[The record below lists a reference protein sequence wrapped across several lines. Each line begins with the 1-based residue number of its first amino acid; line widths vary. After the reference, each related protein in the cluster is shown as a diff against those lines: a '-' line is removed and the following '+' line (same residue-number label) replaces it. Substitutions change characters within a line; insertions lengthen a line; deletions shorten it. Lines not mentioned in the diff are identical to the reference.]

1 MFFNQLFMQNKI
13 LFEERIAVNDSNHIC
28 SEIIKKS
35 RIEQDIK
42 IDDFAFAHVVYGIK
56 DKPVLFH
63 IHFTASAEV
72 LPKNEFN
79 SHLQNLNQKSFSEL
93 LYLVTYYGFFK
104 ENEANL
110 SLFKDNHSTGALASY
125 LESTNGKLL
134 YHYQVEQLYSA
145 ITNSTVE
152 EAITFRKA
160 INLKRPS
167 AFEKAKSL
175 LFPSGESL
183 FDVLIKQRFRD
194 FTLYPKIKEA
204 IALYNYLNS

>member
-1 MFFNQLFMQNKI
+1 MQNKI
-13 LFEERIAVNDSNHIC
+13 IFEERIAVNNQNHIC
-28 SEIIKKS
+28 SEIIKNY

-42 IDDFAFAHVVYGIK
+42 IDDFEFAHVVYGIN

-63 IHFTASAEV
+63 INFSNTYEV
-72 LPKNEFN
+72 LPKNEFKI
-79 SHLQNLNQKSFSEL
+79 HLQNLNQKSFSEL

-104 ENEANL
+104 EDEANL
-110 SLFKDNHSTGALASY
+110 SLLKDNNSTGAVASY

-134 YHYQVEQLYSA
+134 YHYQVEQLYSS
-145 ITNSTVE
+145 ISNSTVE

-167 AFEKAKSL
+167 AFEKAKAML
-175 LFPSGESL
+175 LPSGESL
-183 FDVLIKQRFRD
+183 FDVLTKYRFRD

-204 IALYNYLNS
+204 IALHNYLNQ

>member
-1 MFFNQLFMQNKI
+1 MQNKI
-13 LFEERIAVNDSNHIC
+13 LFEERIAVNNQNHIC
-28 SEIIKKS
+28 SEIIKNY

-42 IDDFAFAHVVYGIK
+42 IDDFAFAHLVYGIN

-63 IHFTASAEV
+63 IYFSNNAEV
-72 LPKNEFN
+72 STKNEFN
-79 SHLQNLNQKSFSEL
+79 IHLQNLNKKSFCQL

-104 ENEANL
+104 EDEANL
-110 SLFKDNHSTGALASY
+110 SLFKDKKSTGAVASY

-145 ITNSTVE
+145 VANSTAE
-152 EAITFRKA
+152 EAIAFRKA

-167 AFEKAKSL
+167 AFEKAKTML
-175 LFPSGESL
+175 LPSGESL
-183 FDVLIKQRFRD
+183 FEVLTKYRFRD

>member
-1 MFFNQLFMQNKI
+1 MQNKI
-13 LFEERIAVNDSNHIC
+13 LLEERIAVNDSNHIC
-28 SEIIKKS
+28 SEIIKNY

-42 IDDFAFAHVVYGIK
+42 IDDFAFAYVVYGFN

-63 IHFTASAEV
+63 IHFSNTAENST
-72 LPKNEFN
+72 KNEFN
-79 SHLQNLNQKSFSEL
+79 IHLQNLNKKSFSEL

-110 SLFKDNHSTGALASY
+110 SLFKDNNRTGAIASY
-125 LESTNGKLL
+125 LECTNGKLL
-134 YHYQVEQLYSA
+134 YHYQVEQLYISV
-145 ITNSTVE
+145 TNCTTE

-167 AFEKAKSL
+167 AFEKAKTIIL
-175 LFPSGESL
+175 PSGESL
-183 FDVLIKQRFRD
+183 FDVLTKQRFRD

-204 IALYNYLNS
+204 ITLHTYLNS

>member
-1 MFFNQLFMQNKI
+1 MQNKI
-13 LFEERIAVNDSNHIC
+13 LLEERIVVNDSNHIC
-28 SEIIKKS
+28 SEIIINY

-42 IDDFAFAHVVYGIK
+42 IDDFAFAHVVYGINY
-56 DKPVLFH
+56 KPVLFH
-63 IHFTASAEV
+63 INFSNTAEV
-72 LPKNEFN
+72 STDNEFN
-79 SHLQNLNQKSFSEL
+79 IHLQNLNHKSFYQL

-104 ENEANL
+104 ENETNL

-134 YHYQVEQLYSA
+134 YHYQLEQLHSS

-167 AFEKAKSL
+167 TFEKAEAL

-183 FDVLIKQRFRD
+183 FEVLKKYRFRD

-204 IALYNYLNS
+204 IALYNYLNQ

>member
-1 MFFNQLFMQNKI
+1 MQNKI
-13 LFEERIAVNDSNHIC
+13 LLEVRIAVNDSNHIC

-42 IDDFAFAHVVYGIK
+42 IDDFVFAHVVYGIN

-63 IHFTASAEV
+63 INFSNKAEDST
-72 LPKNEFN
+72 KNEFN
-79 SHLQNLNQKSFSEL
+79 IHLQNLNQKSFSEL

-104 ENEANL
+104 EDEANL
-110 SLFKDNHSTGALASY
+110 ALIKDNNITGVIASY

-134 YHYQVEQLYSA
+134 YHYQVEQLYSS
-145 ITNSTVE
+145 ISNSTID

-167 AFEKAKSL
+167 AFEKAKTML
-175 LFPSGESL
+175 LPSGESL
-183 FDVLIKQRFRD
+183 FEVITKYRFRD

-204 IALYNYLNS
+204 IALYNYLNQ

>member
-1 MFFNQLFMQNKI
+1 MISKPI
-13 LFEERIAVNDSNHIC
+13 IEETINLKETRHLCTTNITQYQ
-28 SEIIKKS
+28 KQQQ
-35 RIEQDIK
+35 IET
-42 IDDFAFAHVVYGIK
+42 DDFELVHIIYAVQE
-56 DKPVLFH
+56 DKPIMFY
-63 IHFTASAEV
+63 IRFIMCITEI
-72 LPKNEFN
+72 PKE
-79 SHLQNLNQKSFSEL
+79 SFSNYLSEVNKGSFTEL

-183 FDVLIKQRFRD
+183 FEVLTKQRLRD

>member
-1 MFFNQLFMQNKI
+1 MQNKI

-28 SEIIKKS
+28 SEILKNYI
-35 RIEQDIK
+35 IEQDIK
-42 IDDFAFAHVVYGIK
+42 IDDFPFAQVVYGIN

-63 IHFTASAEV
+63 IYFSNTYEV

-79 SHLQNLNQKSFSEL
+79 IHLQNLNQKLFSEL

-104 ENEANL
+104 EDEANL
-110 SLFKDNHSTGALASY
+110 ALIKDNNSTGAVASY

-134 YHYQVEQLYSA
+134 YHYQLEQLYSSV
-145 ITNSTVE
+145 TNSTIE
-152 EAITFRKA
+152 EAIAFRKS

-167 AFEKAKSL
+167 AFEKAKAL
-175 LFPSGESL
+175 LFPSGES
-183 FDVLIKQRFRD
+183 FFEVLTKYRFRD

-204 IALYNYLNS
+204 IALYNYLNQ

>member
-1 MFFNQLFMQNKI
+1 MQNKI
-13 LFEERIAVNDSNHIC
+13 LLEERIAVNNQNHIC
-28 SEIIKKS
+28 SEIIKNY
-35 RIEQDIK
+35 RIEQEIK
-42 IDDFAFAHVVYGIK
+42 IDDFAFAHLVYGIN

-63 IHFTASAEV
+63 INFISNAEV

-79 SHLQNLNQKSFSEL
+79 IHLQNLNQKSFSEL

-104 ENEANL
+104 EDEANL
-110 SLFKDNHSTGALASY
+110 SLFKDNNKSTGAIASY

-134 YHYQVEQLYSA
+134 YHYQLEQLYSA

-167 AFEKAKSL
+167 VYEKAKTML
-175 LFPSGESL
+175 LPSGESL
-183 FDVLIKQRFRD
+183 FDVLTKYRFRD

>member
-1 MFFNQLFMQNKI
+1 MQNKI
-13 LFEERIAVNDSNHIC
+13 LFEERIAVNNHNHIC
-28 SEIIKKS
+28 SEIIKNY

-42 IDDFAFAHVVYGIK
+42 IDDFAFAHVVYGING
-56 DKPVLFH
+56 KPVLFH
-63 IHFTASAEV
+63 INFSNNVEDST
-72 LPKNEFN
+72 KNEFN
-79 SHLQNLNQKSFSEL
+79 MYLQNLNHKSFYQL

-110 SLFKDNHSTGALASY
+110 SLFKDNNRTGAIASY

-183 FDVLIKQRFRD
+183 FDVLIKQRLLD